1 LSILGRVSERAHNEG
16 DSSNRSN
23 TSGRDMAAAGGDRT
37 EAVEYRTA
45 DVGTDDRRRP
55 HKGAAGDDRTEA
67 EAEAH
72 RKEDLDTDDL
82 RLRRCCLR
90 RRKGEE
96 EVNRNDHGGRHD
108 PAVNYCSHQMNFG
121 PH

>member
-1 LSILGRVSERAHNEG
+1 MSILGRVSERAHNEG

-23 TSGRDMAAAGGDRT
+23 TSGRDMGAAGGDRT

-67 EAEAH
+67 EAH

-82 RLRRCCLR
+82 RLRL
-90 RRKGEE
+90 RKGEE